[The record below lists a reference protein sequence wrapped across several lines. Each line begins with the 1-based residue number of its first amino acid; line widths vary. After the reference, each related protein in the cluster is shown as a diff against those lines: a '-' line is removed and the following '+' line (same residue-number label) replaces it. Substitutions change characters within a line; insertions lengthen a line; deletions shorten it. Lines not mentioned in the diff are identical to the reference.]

1 MTPGSF
7 SENSRGCNLPIHT
20 QWSCVEESSRRVLRN
35 NVSEPYKEISTIS
48 YRVTRNRMRYR
59 SRAEIIA
66 TLLKAG
72 LRGASKTKLMYSAM
86 LSYEQ
91 LQAYLKFTQEKGLIA
106 QDGESSRYSTTAKGM
121 RFMERYAKIGHL
133 LTPVEKVVELPKASM
148 KPTMPKNP
156 APAADA

>member
-1 MTPGSF
+1 
-7 SENSRGCNLPIHT
+7 
-20 QWSCVEESSRRVLRN
+20 
-35 NVSEPYKEISTIS
+35 
-48 YRVTRNRMRYR
+48 MRYR

-91 LQAYLKFTQEKGLIA
+91 LQAYMKFTQEKGLIA
-106 QDGESSRYSTTAKGM
+106 QDGELPRYSTTAKGM
-121 RFMERYAKIGHL
+121 RFLERYAKIGHL

-148 KPTMPKNP
+148 KPTMSKNP
-156 APAADA
+156 TQATDV

>member
-1 MTPGSF
+1 
-7 SENSRGCNLPIHT
+7 
-20 QWSCVEESSRRVLRN
+20 
-35 NVSEPYKEISTIS
+35 
-48 YRVTRNRMRYR
+48 MRYR

-106 QDGESSRYSTTAKGM
+106 QDGELPRYTTTAKGTH
-121 RFMERYAKIGHL
+121 FLERYAKIGHL
-133 LTPVEKVVELPKASM
+133 LTPVEKVVELPKAPV
-148 KPTMPKNP
+148 KPTTPKPGP
-156 APAADA
+156 ASDAQ

>member
-1 MTPGSF
+1 M
-7 SENSRGCNLPIHT
+7 
-20 QWSCVEESSRRVLRN
+20 
-35 NVSEPYKEISTIS
+35 K
-48 YRVTRNRMRYR
+48 YR

-72 LRGASKTKLMYSAM
+72 VRGASKTKLMYSAM

-91 LQAYLKFTQEKGLIA
+91 LQAYMKFTQEKGLIA
-106 QDGESSRYSTTAKGM
+106 QDGELPRYSTTAKGM
-121 RFMERYAKIGHL
+121 RFLERYAKIGHL
-133 LTPVEKVVELPKASM
+133 LTPVEKAIELPKASV